1 MKGELKIDE
10 VPAGTSLRSASAPDL
25 PIGGPRPRPLRFWR
39 DKLAKSGGCIIG
51 FDGEKVPVSL
61 DRWASA
67 NPDTTLL
74 AIYVQW
80 VDPALVGTTD
90 PNPPKSIRNP

>member
-10 VPAGTSLRSASAPDL
+10 VPAEKRHRSASAEDL
-25 PIGGPRPRPLRFWR
+25 PLGDPRPPSLRYWR
-39 DKLAKSGGCIIG
+39 EKLAESDGCIIG

-67 NPDTTLL
+67 DPDRTLL

-80 VDPALVGTTD
+80 VDPDLVGTTD
-90 PNPPKSIRNP
+90 PNPPKSIRNA